1 MCAEDG
7 YRQGFSISHQDLARR
22 GRVESF
28 LFKNFAQQTQRERI
42 CRVKLPHLNFED
54 LGIMLGMMLKLSCKC
69 FG

>member
-7 YRQGFSISHQDLARR
+7 YRQGISISHQDLARR

-42 CRVKLPHLNFED
+42 CRVKVS
-54 LGIMLGMMLKLSCKC
+54 LSGSVCPMKFQC
-69 FG
+69 F